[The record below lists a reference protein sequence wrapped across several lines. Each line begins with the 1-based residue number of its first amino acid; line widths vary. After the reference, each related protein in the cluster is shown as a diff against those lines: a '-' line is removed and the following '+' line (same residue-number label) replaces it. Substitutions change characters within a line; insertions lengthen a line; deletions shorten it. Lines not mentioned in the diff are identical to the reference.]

1 MNSHL
6 NYLMANERAT
16 DLIRGGEQARLANN
30 SQAIE
35 SAAGRRGLRSRTFG
49 RLWLLV
55 AASQRL
61 RTNQM

>member
-6 NYLMANERAT
+6 NYLMANERAA

-30 SQAIE
+30 SQALE
-35 SAAGRRGLRSRTFG
+35 SAAGRRGLMGRTFG
-49 RLWLLV
+49 RLWLWV